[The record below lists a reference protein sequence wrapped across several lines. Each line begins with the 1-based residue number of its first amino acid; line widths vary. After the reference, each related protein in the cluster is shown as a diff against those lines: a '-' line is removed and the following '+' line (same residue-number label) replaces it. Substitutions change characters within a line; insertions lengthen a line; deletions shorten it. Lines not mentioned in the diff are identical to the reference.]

1 MRYHSTFHEGNGMV
15 CLDDYIKKMKPG
27 QSKIYF
33 VTGASKE
40 AALGNPFMEPFKN
53 NQDAPPVLILTN
65 NVDEICFQQIGDF
78 KSHRFANIETSYDE
92 IAKDLKINLDQPL
105 AEGAVTLPEEDVT
118 NFSLWLKNEL
128 QQHVGKI
135 QISKRLKN
143 QPAVL
148 YGQVSSSMRMVMAM
162 MEQQNPGQMDQMNKN
177 NTLEINPSHG
187 IIVKLNELRKRD
199 PKRAS
204 ILAHQMMDN
213 VLMLSGIPYNLQ
225 DSTKRN
231 LDVLNDYLNVLAA
244 QPLPSK

>member
-1 MRYHSTFHEGNGMV
+1 
-15 CLDDYIKKMKPG
+15 
-27 QSKIYF
+27 
-33 VTGASKE
+33 
-40 AALGNPFMEPFKN
+40 
-53 NQDAPPVLILTN
+53 
-65 NVDEICFQQIGDF
+65 
-78 KSHRFANIETSYDE
+78 
-92 IAKDLKINLDQPL
+92 
-105 AEGAVTLPEEDVT
+105 
-118 NFSLWLKNEL
+118 
-128 QQHVGKI
+128 
-135 QISKRLKN
+135 
-143 QPAVL
+143 
-148 YGQVSSSMRMVMAM
+148 MVMAM

-204 ILAHQMMDN
+204 VLAHQMMDN

>member
-1 MRYHSTFHEGNGMV
+1 M
-15 CLDDYIKKMKPG
+15 
-27 QSKIYF
+27 
-33 VTGASKE
+33 
-40 AALGNPFMEPFKN
+40 
-53 NQDAPPVLILTN
+53 
-65 NVDEICFQQIGDF
+65 
-78 KSHRFANIETSYDE
+78 
-92 IAKDLKINLDQPL
+92 
-105 AEGAVTLPEEDVT
+105 TLPEEDVT